1 MKVTDTSQIG
11 ALTPEKPAESGRAP
25 RSARDAAGD
34 RVSTAESDSVAAA
47 IASAASGASASRAA
61 KLQSIEAAVR
71 QGTYRPDPQRIAQQI
86 LDDAELAA
94 RLQAMFSKT

>member
-1 MKVTDTSQIG
+1 MKVTDTKEIG
-11 ALTPEKPAESGRAP
+11 ALAPARAAEP
-25 RSARDAAGD
+25 ARGARREPAAAD
-34 RVSTAESDSVAAA
+34 RVSTSESRRVTDVARQAA
-47 IASAASGASASRAA
+47 RAAGSARAA

-94 RLQAMFSKT
+94 RLQAIFSK